1 MDTLIENALLVT
13 MDPESRGATGELGIV
28 EDGAVGI
35 ADGQIEYVGPAADV
49 DEAIARPRA
58 GAVVDAE
65 GDLACPGLVNAH
77 AHTRHTIVRGAA
89 QDLPEIEWMN
99 RGLGPIS
106 AHATRE
112 DGVIGAKLGV
122 LEALASGTTTVC
134 EYARR
139 VGELVEEVY
148 EPFSVRCVATETINE
163 VPDDRADLGP
173 EELYPFDRGNGEAGL
188 ERAEALFDEYEDE
201 TASLVEPAYGPQAL
215 DMVSLRLLE
224 EIERR
229 ADEHGRRIHIHVA
242 QGEREAIQI
251 RERYGEDGPNPI
263 PGAGEE
269 PTTVSVLDAA
279 DLLSDRLIAAHLHG
293 ATPDERARLADAG
306 VSMVGCPSSIAAI
319 DGIVPPIVE
328 YREHGGTVGIGT
340 DQAPGPGGHN
350 AVRELR
356 TAALLSKTDRG
367 DPTAMPAWETLEVAT
382 VGGARALGIDDVVGT
397 LTEGKRAD
405 VAVFDFE
412 SPWTA
417 PTVDEPFHTAIPN
430 LVYGG
435 TGVEATDV
443 FVDGR
448 RLLRDG
454 EVAIEG
460 FDAGELIAEAN
471 RRAERIFSNAEEDWR
486 DAGSKLVT
494 DVDAGRL

>member
-13 MDPESRGATGELGIV
+13 MDPQVRGATGELGIV
-28 EDGAVGI
+28 EGGAVAI
-35 ADGQIEYVGPAADV
+35 ADGRIEYVGPAADV
-49 DEAIARPRA
+49 DDAVAHPRA
-58 GAVVDAE
+58 GTVVDAE
-65 GDLACPGLVNAH
+65 GAVVCPGFVNAH

-112 DGVIGAKLGV
+112 DGVVGAKLGV
-122 LEALASGTTTVC
+122 IEALASGTTTVC
-134 EYARR
+134 EYATR

-173 EELYPFDRGNGEAGL
+173 EELYPFDRRNGDAAL
-188 ERAEALFDEYEDE
+188 ERAEALFDDYGAE
-201 TASLVEPAYGPQAL
+201 TESLVEPAYGPQAL
-215 DMVSLRLLE
+215 DMISLPLLE
-224 EIERR
+224 EIDRR
-229 ADEHGRRIHIHVA
+229 AKESDRRIHMHVA

-251 RERYGEDGPNPI
+251 RERYGEGGPTPI
-263 PGAGEE
+263 PDAGEE

-279 DLLSDRLIAAHLHG
+279 ELLSDRLIAAHIHG
-293 ATPDERARLADAG
+293 ATTDERARLADAG

-319 DGIVPPIVE
+319 DGIVPPLVE
-328 YREHGGTVGIGT
+328 YREHGGVVGIGT

-367 DPTAMPAWETLEVAT
+367 DPTAMPAWATLEIAT
-382 VGGARALGIDDVVGT
+382 IGGARALGIDDRVGT

-405 VAVFDFE
+405 VAVFDLE
-412 SPWTA
+412 TSGIA
-417 PTVDEPFHTAIPN
+417 PTVDEPFHTAVPN

-435 TGVEATDV
+435 TGTEATDV

-448 RLLRDG
+448 RLLREG

-460 FDAGELIAEAN
+460 LDADELIAEAN
-471 RRAERIFSNAEEDWR
+471 RRAERIFADAEEDWR
-486 DAGSKLVT
+486 NAGSKLVA